1 MIDVHNDWRHYP
13 IRVDDA
19 NEIPAIDF
27 NCPVPVRV
35 ADNAGYLL
43 YRLGAESKRRFA
55 EAVASVGLR
64 IWHHPLLVLLDD
76 RGPCPQTLIAEALA
90 IDPAQVVGLVDE
102 LEKAGLV
109 VRVRDAVD
117 RRRYAVTITDAGRA
131 AVFRSCA
138 AAKDSENDLLAPL
151 AEAERTA
158 FRAMLRRV
166 AVHHDPR
173 IPAG

>member
-1 MIDVHNDWRHYP
+1 
-13 IRVDDA
+13 VDDA
-19 NEIPAIDF
+19 IDSPPGDLS
-27 NCPVPVRV
+27 CPVPQRV

-43 YRLGAESKRRFA
+43 YRLGAEARRRFA

-102 LEKAGLV
+102 LEQAGLV
-109 VRVRDAVD
+109 VRVRDTVD

-131 AVFRSCA
+131 AVARSCTA
-138 AAKDSENDLLAPL
+138 AADSEADLLAPL
-151 AEAERTA
+151 ADAERTTL
-158 FRAMLRRV
+158 RALLRRL
-166 AVHHDPR
+166 AAHHDPR
-173 IPAG
+173 IPLG